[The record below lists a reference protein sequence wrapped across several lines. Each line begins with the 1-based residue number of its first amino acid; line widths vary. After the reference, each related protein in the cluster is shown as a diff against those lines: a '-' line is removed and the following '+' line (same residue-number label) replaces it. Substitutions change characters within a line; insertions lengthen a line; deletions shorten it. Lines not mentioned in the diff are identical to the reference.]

1 MRLKMILQISL
12 VGMVSTL
19 VLAGGTWLVSTMQ
32 LAASA
37 LFGGVLVTLNLLIIY
52 WTIKQIFSK
61 KSVALAIAL
70 IVFKYAI
77 LLSLFLLLYRSGW
90 RIDEGFVVGLLAM
103 FPTILVFVRK
113 HLKSSEQ
120 NGPL

>member
-1 MRLKMILQISL
+1 MIRQISL
-12 VGMVSTL
+12 VGLTSTL
-19 VLAGGTWLVSTMQ
+19 VLAGGTWLVSTRQ
-32 LAASA
+32 QASSA
-37 LFGGVLVTLNLLIIY
+37 TFGGVLVTLNILIIY
-52 WTIKQIFSK
+52 WTIKQIFLK

-77 LLSLFLLLYRSGW
+77 LLSLFLLLYSSGW
-90 RIDEGFVVGLLAM
+90 RVDEGFVVGLLAM

-113 HLKSSEQ
+113 HLKSSEI